1 MRAPN
6 TSARA
11 RFNSITVSLAFGLC
25 AWLPLGGCNKS
36 VDEPGSSNFKPSQAP
51 PEPPGPT
58 TLQSTDESVGSGKEA
73 KSGDKVS
80 VHYTG
85 TLMSGKKFD
94 SSRDKGTPFEFTLGK
109 GEVIKGW
116 DQGVVGMKVG
126 GKRKLVIPYDLAYGE
141 AGSPPNIP
149 PKAALKFDV
158 ELLDVK

>member
-1 MRAPN
+1 MSFRVLRSRHSLLTAFAALLVLS
-6 TSARA
+6 SA
-11 RFNSITVSLAFGLC
+11 
-25 AWLPLGGCNKS
+25 CNKS
-36 VDEPGSSNFKPSQAP
+36 VDEPTQGGFKPAAAA
-51 PEPPGPT
+51 PEPPGPPKLET
-58 TLQSTDESVGSGKEA
+58 TDEAVGTGKEA
-73 KSGDKVS
+73 KSGDKVR

-94 SSRDKGTPFEFTLGK
+94 SSRDRGEPFEFTLGK

-126 GKRKLVIPYDLAYGE
+126 GKRKLVIPFDLAYGE

-158 ELLDVK
+158 ELVEVK